1 MKKEHTM
8 NHKPTL
14 IGNKVIIRPFTI
26 NDITPM
32 LDILNDPEII
42 KLTGSADSTEQTLIP
57 LNEDITTRWYETIND
72 QDDRLDL
79 AIEYNGK
86 LAGEI
91 VLNEYD
97 EELMTC
103 NFRILIGKE
112 FRDKGL
118 GSDAIKTF
126 LNYAFNTLNL
136 HRIELEV
143 IAFNPRA
150 QHVYEKCGF
159 VYEGTKR
166 KAHRFNDE
174 WIDINLMSILKE
186 DNQ

>member
-1 MKKEHTM
+1 M

-14 IGNKVIIRPFTI
+14 KSNKVILRPFTKY
-26 NDITPM
+26 DIIPM
-32 LDILNDPEII
+32 LAILNDPEII
-42 KLTGSADSTEQTLIP
+42 KLTGSADSTIQTLIP
-57 LNEDITTRWYETIND
+57 LNEDITTRWYETINE
-72 QDDRLDL
+72 QEDRLDL
-79 AIEYNGK
+79 AIEYEGK
-86 LAGEI
+86 LAGEV

-97 EELMTC
+97 EDLLTC

-143 IAFNPRA
+143 IAFNRRA
-150 QHVYEKCGF
+150 RHVYEKCGF
-159 VYEGTKR
+159 VHEGTMR
-166 KAHRFNDE
+166 KAHRFDDE

>member
-1 MKKEHTM
+1 M

-14 IGNKVIIRPFTI
+14 IGNKVILRPFSN
-26 NDITPM
+26 NDIIPM
-32 LDILNDPEII
+32 LDILNDTEII
-42 KLTGSADSTEQTLIP
+42 KLTGSADSSEKALIP
-57 LNEDITTRWYETIND
+57 LNEDITTKWYETINE
-72 QDDRLDL
+72 QEDRLDL

-86 LAGEI
+86 LAGEV

-97 EELMTC
+97 EELITC

-112 FRDKGL
+112 YRDKGL
-118 GSDAIKTF
+118 GSDAIITF
-126 LNYAFNTLNL
+126 IDYAFNSLEL

-150 QHVYEKCGF
+150 RHVYEKCGF

-166 KAHRFNDE
+166 KAHRFDDE

>member
-1 MKKEHTM
+1 M

-112 FRDKGL
+112 FRNKGL

>member
-1 MKKEHTM
+1 MK
-8 NHKPTL
+8 HKPKL
-14 IGNKVIIRPFTI
+14 NGIKVILRPFTKE
-26 NDITPM
+26 DVESM
-32 LDILNDPEII
+32 LMILNDPEII
-42 KLTGSADSTEQTLIP
+42 KLTGSADTTEKTHIP
-57 LNEDITTRWYETIND
+57 LNEDQIKYTTKWYEKINSH
-72 QDDRLDL
+72 DDRLDL
-79 AIEYNGK
+79 AIEYKGK
-86 LAGEI
+86 LAGEV

-97 EELMTC
+97 EDLKTC

-112 FRDKGL
+112 YRDKGL

-126 LNYAFNTLNL
+126 LDYAFNSLDL

-150 QHVYEKCGF
+150 RHVYEKCGF

-166 KAHRFNDE
+166 KAHRFDDE